1 MDILFDILKSQKN
14 VLVARNFCNFD
25 KHDLNGGKVVVDV
38 WPSNLLQPFTVRI
51 LDTTSLLMLQLACIL
66 EMVDSWHKVG
76 TLIRVF
82 LCVNR
87 DDDVETMKKNVK
99 QVLTELRIPAKVVV
113 VHWDDVTYLLAE
125 ENTRSDSHSDSGHA
139 ASSSVEPQP
148 RKKDID
154 PSRYQ
159 LVPNEYLQGINAL
172 IRDNSRETS
181 VTFMY
186 LAIPP
191 SNPGEHRRYIEQY
204 EWITKD
210 IPPTVL
216 VHGVSS
222 VTTTV
227 L

>member
-1 MDILFDILKSQKN
+1 
-14 VLVARNFCNFD
+14 
-25 KHDLNGGKVVVDV
+25 
-38 WPSNLLQPFTVRI
+38 
-51 LDTTSLLMLQLACIL
+51 MLQLACIL
-66 EMVDSWHKVG
+66 EMVESWHKVG

-87 DDDVETMKKNVK
+87 DDDVETMRKNVK

-113 VHWDDVTYLLAE
+113 VHWDDVTYLLSE
-125 ENTRSDSHSDSGHA
+125 EFTNSHEDSGHE
-139 ASSSVEPQP
+139 ASSSVERQKPD
-148 RKKDID
+148 KVDVD

-159 LVPNEYLQGINAL
+159 QVPNEYLQGINSL
-172 IRDNSRETS
+172 IRDNSRETTVS
-181 VTFMY
+181 FMY

-191 SNPGEHRRYIEQY
+191 SDAQQHRRYIEQY